1 MDGITLNAPY
11 SERER
16 VNTQLSI
23 FDFLDNEEISEKEP
37 IPCKIYDWRANTS
50 IEFKSIMNG
59 GVK

>member
-23 FDFLDNEEISEKEP
+23 FDFVDNDEISEKEQFHAKYM
-37 IPCKIYDWRANTS
+37 IGEQIQ
-50 IEFKSIMNG
+50 
-59 GVK
+59 V